1 MQQRGVSVGER
12 QLPLFR
18 GSPTTAAPVK
28 AAGPYSED
36 QRARLEREAHGLCR
50 KGARTDGWRQSYAYI
65 LASAD
70 ESHDEFDK
78 RMKAR
83 ERAARAGKPL
93 SDPTRAGWIA
103 YGWQRGGI
111 GVRVVVPQ
119 TLEGFTAEVLEQACV
134 AIALVSGDAPDAIR
148 ARVLVGT

>member
-1 MQQRGVSVGER
+1 M
-12 QLPLFR
+12 PLFR
-18 GSPTTAAPVK
+18 GSPTTTAPVK
-28 AAGPYSED
+28 AAGPYSEE
-36 QRARLEREAHGLCR
+36 QRARLEREVHGLCR
-50 KGARTDGWRQSYAYI
+50 EGAMSSHWRGGWRQSYAYI
-65 LASAD
+65 LARAD
-70 ESHDEFDK
+70 ESAEEFDK
-78 RMKAR
+78 RMRAR
-83 ERAARAGKPL
+83 ERAVMAGKPV

-134 AIALVSGDAPDAIR
+134 AIALVTDDAPDAIR